1 MPWLYYER
9 PADQVI
15 NNTQKVEFEV
25 SFDPNDKKEVGQL
38 EFMLAK

>member
-25 SFDPNDKKEVGQL
+25 SFDKNDKKDVGLLQFL
-38 EFMLAK
+38 IAK